1 MCKIMDISI
10 GYALPILPVNHYLD
24 KKESA
29 FWQAE
34 KAMPVVEL
42 IFIEKIDIPYL
53 WLIGE
58 KIVKILKISKLV
70 GVYSFYSK
78 VPINQDLYM
87 FACCFLYR
95 FIGWEARYV
104 LVKF

>member
-10 GYALPILPVNHYLD
+10 GYALPILPVNQYLD

-34 KAMPVVEL
+34 KAMPVVKL
-42 IFIEKIDIPYL
+42 VFIEKIIDIPYL

-58 KIVKILKISKLV
+58 KIVKILKIFKLV
-70 GVYSFYSK
+70 
-78 VPINQDLYM
+78 DL
-87 FACCFLYR
+87 
-95 FIGWEARYV
+95 
-104 LVKF
+104 

>member
-10 GYALPILPVNHYLD
+10 GYALPILPVNQYLD

-34 KAMPVVEL
+34 KAMPVVKL
-42 IFIEKIDIPYL
+42 ISIEKIDIPYL

-58 KIVKILKISKLV
+58 KIVKILKIFKLV
-70 GVYSFYSK
+70 DV
-78 VPINQDLYM
+78 
-87 FACCFLYR
+87 
-95 FIGWEARYV
+95 
-104 LVKF
+104 